1 VTDILLWGLVAVLV
15 LIVAFLAMAE
25 TALTKMTKV
34 RAASFE
40 ENGRRGARQ
49 LVRLTNAPER
59 WLTPLLFVIMLIHFT
74 ISTVVAVLV
83 KAGLP
88 WWGTALVI
96 VAEVSIV
103 FVIAES
109 APKTWALLH
118 SDRAALLMAPFIRFM
133 TSFPPL
139 QWIASLLVWIA
150 NVILP
155 GKGLP
160 HGPATTEQELL
171 AMADAAL
178 EEDVIEHGERSMIHS
193 VIEFG
198 DTVVREVMVPRPDMV
213 IVSAT
218 ATVDDAMGVAIEH
231 GLSRLPVT
239 RDSKDDIAGIAYV
252 KDLMRAHRD
261 GRKDVPVVQ
270 VARPARFAPEGKPV
284 ADLMREMQGQKF
296 HMAIVLDEYGGTAG
310 LVTLEDLLEELV
322 GEIVDEYDTE
332 EAQVERLPNGDVRV
346 NARMLIDE
354 VNELLDV
361 AWPSEDWD
369 SIGGLFLNLLGR
381 PAAEGEQVRFEGHT
395 LRAERVKGRR
405 IGRVRISRVPVDA
418 DDTGDGSGD
427 DEGASA

>member
-1 VTDILLWGLVAVLV
+1 MTDILLWLL
-15 LIVAFLAMAE
+15 VAFLIVFVAFMAMAE
-25 TALTKMTKV
+25 TALTRMTRI
-34 RAASFE
+34 RAQTLRE
-40 ENGRRGARQ
+40 DGRRGGEALLR
-49 LVRLTNAPER
+49 LVNHPDRFLN
-59 WLTPLLFVIMLIHFT
+59 PLLFIVMFCHFA
-74 ISTVVAVLV
+74 ISTLVALLI
-83 KAGLP
+83 KEGLP
-88 WWGTALVI
+88 WWGGLLVL
-96 VAEVSIV
+96 VGEVGLV
-103 FVIAES
+103 FVVSES
-109 APKTWALLH
+109 APKTWALQH
-118 SDRAALLMAPFIRFM
+118 TDRAALMMAPLVRFVVA
-133 TSFPPL
+133 FPPL
-139 QWIASLLVWIA
+139 QWIARALIGLA
-150 NVILP
+150 NVLLP
-155 GKGLP
+155 GKGLK

-178 EEDVIEHGERSMIHS
+178 EEDVIEHEERSMIHS

-213 IVSAT
+213 TVPAT
-218 ATVDDAMGVAIEH
+218 ATVDDAMGTAIEH

-296 HMAIVLDEYGGTAG
+296 HMAMVLDEYGGTAG

-332 EAQVERLPNGDVRV
+332 EAQIERLPNGDVRV